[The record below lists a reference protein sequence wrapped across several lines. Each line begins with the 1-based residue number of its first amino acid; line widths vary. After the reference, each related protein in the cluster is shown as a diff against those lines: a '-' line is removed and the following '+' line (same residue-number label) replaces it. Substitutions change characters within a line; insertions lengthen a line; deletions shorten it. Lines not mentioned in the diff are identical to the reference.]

1 MEFSK
6 KLEAKIKE
14 VYEDVR
20 YMIAVSGET
29 VISQV
34 SLHQFFNGNR
44 GVDLLMSDISYVDP
58 FNGLHYR
65 GLTIQQVLDALP
77 KPEDC
82 EFPYAGGLYA
92 FLLTGDLPTKDEAL
106 EIENI
111 WKEKSTIPDYV
122 IAILKAMPADTHPMT
137 MLSQAILA
145 LQRQSKFAEGY
156 SNGLRKED
164 YWKATLDDSFD
175 LTAKMPSL
183 AAAIYNIK
191 YGNGAIRVIDPA
203 LDWSANFAHL
213 IYKEWDSQYQDLCR
227 LFFLLHAD
235 QGTGNASTH
244 TACLVSST
252 LSDVYYSCSAAM
264 DSLAGP
270 LHGRANQDCLDWL
283 LKIRERFEG
292 KHPSIAELEK
302 FVWDTL
308 DQGKVIP
315 GYGHAVLRC
324 TDPRFTAQYEFGK
337 KYLKDDDLFKLVD
350 RIYQIVPP
358 ILEKQGKAK
367 GIWPNVDAIS
377 GTLQY
382 HCGLK
387 QFDFYTVLFGV
398 GRVLGITANLVWNRA
413 LMLPL
418 ERPQS
423 ITLAMVKDRLHD
435 SLDYPRISSDLHY

>member
-1 MEFSK
+1 MELAK

-14 VYEDVR
+14 TYDEIR

-29 VISQV
+29 VISRV
-34 SLHQFFNGNR
+34 SLRQFFNGNR

-65 GLTIQQVLDALP
+65 GLTIKQVLDELP
-77 KPEDC
+77 KPDDC
-82 EFPYAGGLYA
+82 EFPFAGGLYA
-92 FLLTGDLPTKDEAL
+92 FLLTGELPTEEEAL
-106 EIENI
+106 EVENI
-111 WKEKSTIPDYV
+111 WKKRAKLPDYV
-122 IAILKAMPADTHPMT
+122 IAILKDMPADTHPMT

-145 LQRQSKFAEGY
+145 LQRQSNFTLDY
-156 SNGLRKED
+156 SNGLRRED
-164 YWKATLDDSFD
+164 YWKATLEDSFD

-191 YGNGAIRVIDPA
+191 YGDGSIYDIDPHI
-203 LDWSANFAHL
+203 DWSANFAHL
-213 IYKEWDSQYQDLCR
+213 IHKGWDQQYQDLCR
-227 LFFLLHAD
+227 LFFILHAD
-235 QGTGNASTH
+235 QGIGNVSAH
-244 TACLVSST
+244 TASLVNST

-264 DSLAGP
+264 NGLAGP
-270 LHGRANQDCLDWL
+270 LHGRANQDCLSWL
-283 LKIRERFEG
+283 LKIQDNFNG
-292 KHPSIAELEK
+292 KPPSIDELEQ

-324 TDPRFTAQYEFGK
+324 TDPRFAAQYEFGK

-350 RIYQIVPP
+350 MVYQIVPP
-358 ILEKQGKAK
+358 ILKKQGKAK

-387 QFDFYTVLFGV
+387 EFDFYTVLFGV
-398 GRVLGITANLVWNRA
+398 GRCLGITANLIWNRA
-413 LMLPL
+413 LQIPL

-423 ITLAMVKDRLHD
+423 ITLEMVRDRLHD
-435 SLDYPRISSDLHY
+435 SLEYPGISPDLH